1 MWPIIA
7 YNIITNNNLWQY
19 KLKVMWDSKQNQDQ
33 DMYLK
38 FVFNRLNVRCDFLF
52 IYTHWVPNSKL
63 FKKLSTYMW
72 SIFTHVHPCVHYKQ
86 TKIQLKMN

>member
-52 IYTHWVPNSKL
+52 IPIGYLTQNFSKN
-63 FKKLSTYMW
+63 FQPTCG
-72 SIFTHVHPCVHYKQ
+72 PCSPACDPCAP
-86 TKIQLKMN
+86 MCG